1 MDNRFGFKDLIL
13 LLLLVVLIVMVGLAM
28 VQYGRQWDLMQ
39 ESRKSESE
47 QTRELIAIRNLLE
60 RGNFNANTGS
70 STQPSG
76 QSMDR
81 FTEMNSRNPFLAIRQ
96 AEKQPDFARG
106 DWLTE
111 NFSVK
116 GPKLTPLLSSDV
128 YAAITQSRVVESLVY
143 RDPDTLEYVPLLA
156 KSWQIKD
163 NSENWQAAVK
173 ERQDKGMTREQIA
186 ADPTLPPAITITFQ
200 LRDDVSFSDGQ
211 PMTADDVLFTYDWI
225 QNKQVDA
232 PRART
237 GYTLCRGVKKTGPH
251 EVVFEW
257 NEPYFEAFAN
267 SAGLIVLPAHFY
279 GQYTPQQFNETV
291 GLLMG
296 TGPYR
301 LESPTDWRPGK
312 PIILLRN
319 ERYWGVRPTF
329 DRVVYLEVE
338 EEAAAMT
345 MFLNGEFDLF
355 GAQPDQYKQ
364 MKDDPQVQSRTN
376 FFRYYSMT
384 GGYSYIAWNE
394 KRAGKRTPFADPR
407 IRRAMTLLINRQG
420 LIDSIY
426 QGFGK
431 VATGPFS
438 IGSKQIDPTITPLP
452 HDITQAKALLKECG
466 YEDRNNDGV
475 LEDTSGNPL
484 TFKLVYPNKSPLYDK
499 IALYIKDDLARGGV
513 NLQPDPTEWSI
524 MLKRLDA
531 RDFDAISLGWTG
543 GVETDIFQM
552 FHSSQIEGG
561 GDNFI
566 SYSNPE
572 LDTAIDSARRTVD
585 DSKRMALWQQCHR
598 ILNHDQPYTF
608 LANREALVFIDKRI
622 QNVKRSRISLNYVEV
637 DSMPIPWYVPKELQK
652 HR

>member
-13 LLLLVVLIVMVGLAM
+13 MVLLVVLIAMVGLAM
-28 VQYGRQWDLMQ
+28 VQYDRQWQVMQ
-39 ESRKSESE
+39 DSRKAQSE
-47 QTRELIAIRNLLE
+47 QTRELIAIRNLME
-60 RGNFNANTGS
+60 RGNFAAGSGS
-70 STQPSG
+70 SRPAG
-76 QSMDR
+76 GPAER
-81 FTEMNSRNPFLAIRQ
+81 FESTDPENPFHAIQQARQ
-96 AEKQPDFARG
+96 QPDFARG

-116 GPKLTPLLSSDV
+116 VPKLTPLLSSDV
-128 YAAITQSRVVESLVY
+128 YAAITQSRVLESLVY
-143 RDPDTLEYVPLLA
+143 RDPDTLQYIPLLA

-163 NSENWQAAVK
+163 NSAAWEAAGR
-173 ERQDKGMTREQIA
+173 ERRDKGMTKEQID
-186 ADPTLPPAITITFQ
+186 ADLTMPPAIEITFQ
-200 LRDDVSFSDGQ
+200 LREDVQFSDGQ
-211 PMTADDVLFTYDWI
+211 PMTADDVVFTYDWLN
-225 QNKQVDA
+225 NKEVDA
-232 PRART
+232 ARART
-237 GYTLCRGVKKTGPH
+237 GYTLCRGVRKTGPL
-251 EVVFEW
+251 EVVFQW
-257 NEPYFEAFAN
+257 REPYFEAFAN
-267 SAGLIVLPAHFY
+267 SAGLTVLPKHFY
-279 GQYTPQQFNETV
+279 GQYTPAQFNQTV

-301 LESPTDWRPGK
+301 LDSPTDWRPGK

-319 ERYWGVRPTF
+319 ERYWGVVPTF
-329 DRVVYLEVE
+329 NRVVYLEVE

-364 MKDDPQVQSRTN
+364 MKDDPQVRDRTN

-394 KRAGKRTPFADPR
+394 KRAGNPTPFADAR
-407 IRRAMTLLINRQG
+407 IRRAMTMLINRQG

-438 IGSKQIDPTITPLP
+438 IGSRQIDPAIAPLP
-452 HDITQAKALLKECG
+452 NDIAQAKALLKECG
-466 YEDRNNDGV
+466 YEDRDHDGV
-475 LEDTSGNPL
+475 VEDPSGHPL
-484 TFKLVYPNKSPLYDK
+484 TFKLIYPNKSPVYDK

-524 MLKRLDA
+524 MLKRLDS

-566 SYSNPE
+566 SYANPA
-572 LDTAIDSARRTVD
+572 LDAAIDAARRTVD
-585 DSKRMALWQQCHR
+585 ESARMKLWQECHR
-598 ILNHDQPYTF
+598 ILHQDQPYTF

-622 QNVKRSRISLNYVEV
+622 HNVRRSRISLNYVET
-637 DSMPIPWYVPKELQK
+637 DSMPIPWYVPMDLQK